1 MEWFKF
7 FLLSIPA
14 SVIVGL
20 ALGLIMAFRNN
31 DLHEKDY

>member
-7 FLLSIPA
+7 FLLSITVG
-14 SVIVGL
+14 VIVGL

-31 DLHEKDY
+31 D